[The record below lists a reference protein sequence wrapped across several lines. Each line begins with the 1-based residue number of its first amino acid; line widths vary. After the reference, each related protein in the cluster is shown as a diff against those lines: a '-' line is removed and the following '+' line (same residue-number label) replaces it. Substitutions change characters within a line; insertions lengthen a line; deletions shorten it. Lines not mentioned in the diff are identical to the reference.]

1 MLKNIPGIEKVTLT
15 TNGVQL
21 EQYLD
26 QLLDA
31 GLDAVNISLDTVDPV
46 LYEKITG
53 RDKLSEVMKVIEKQK
68 ICRSQLRSM
77 QFPLI
82 SDSCRQAQKL
92 QDFTSGKLAAGSRA
106 CKALSCGCAFYRNDA
121 HWLWQAV

>member
-21 EQYLD
+21 DRYLD

-31 GLDAVNISLDTVDPV
+31 GLDTINVSLDTVDPV

-53 RDKLSEVMKVIEKQK
+53 R
-68 ICRSQLRSM
+68 
-77 QFPLI
+77 I
-82 SDSCRQAQKL
+82 S
-92 QDFTSGKLAAGSRA
+92 
-106 CKALSCGCAFYRNDA
+106 
-121 HWLWQAV
+121 

>member
-1 MLKNIPGIEKVTLT
+1 MARKSCPQLVKMLKNIPGIEKVTLT

-46 LYEKITG
+46 LYE
-53 RDKLSEVMKVIEKQK
+53 
-68 ICRSQLRSM
+68 
-77 QFPLI
+77 
-82 SDSCRQAQKL
+82 
-92 QDFTSGKLAAGSRA
+92 
-106 CKALSCGCAFYRNDA
+106 
-121 HWLWQAV
+121 

>member
-21 EQYLD
+21 DRYLD

-31 GLDAVNISLDTVDPV
+31 GLDTINVSLDTVDPV

-53 RDKLSEVMKVIEKQK
+53 RDKLADVMRFIEKAE
-68 ICRSQLRSM
+68 S
-77 QFPLI
+77 
-82 SDSCRQAQKL
+82 
-92 QDFTSGKLAAGSRA
+92 
-106 CKALSCGCAFYRNDA
+106 
-121 HWLWQAV
+121 